1 MFKFL
6 AGVGV
11 GILGTMYYSKTVREN
26 VKECNEEIKELM
38 RNRELLEQFTKDRI
52 MEMYSNGELEQ
63 AIRQSRYSGAEYR
76 NIID

>member
-26 VKECNEEIKELM
+26 VKECNAEIKELIQ
-38 RNRELLEQFTKDRI
+38 NKELLDQFTKDKL
-52 MEMYSNGELEQ
+52 MEMYANGELEKM
-63 AIRQSRYSGAEYR
+63 IRQSRYSGAEYR
-76 NIID
+76 TIVD